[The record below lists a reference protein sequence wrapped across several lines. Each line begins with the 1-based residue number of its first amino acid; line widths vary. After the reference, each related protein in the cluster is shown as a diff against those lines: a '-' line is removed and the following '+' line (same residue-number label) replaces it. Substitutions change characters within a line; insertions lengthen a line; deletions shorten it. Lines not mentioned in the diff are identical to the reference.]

1 MSTKIVIRGRI
12 PLHGEVSVSGMK
24 NAALPI
30 LFATVL
36 VNDVCVLENIP
47 NISDISDTLEILHS
61 MGADVT
67 YLSPTTVRVDTREL
81 QGGIAPLELVGKMRA
96 SNYLLGAELARFG
109 EARVGYPGGCDFS
122 RRPLDQHFK
131 GFEAL
136 GAIEIK
142 EHNYIHLKAEHPMEA
157 ANIHLDIPSVG
168 ATVNIMLASVFLS
181 GTTVIDNVA
190 KEPHIVD
197 LASFLNSC
205 GANITGAGTS
215 RIKVTGVEKLQ
226 GCTYSVIPD
235 MIEAGTFMAAAAI
248 THGCV
253 KIHNVI
259 PKHVESITTK
269 LLEMGVSVEEADDES
284 ILVRAENPF
293 KSVNIKTQYYPGFP
307 TDMHPQFIPLLC
319 LSEGMSSLQEAVWE
333 HRFSYVPEL
342 QRMGAQ
348 LIHDG
353 RTVTV
358 LGVETL
364 YGATVQARDL
374 RAGAALII
382 AALAAEG
389 TTEIDGVEYI
399 KRGYDSIVQKLAQLG
414 ADIAEVT
421 VPNSE
426 ASQI

>member
-1 MSTKIVIRGRI
+1 MSTKIVIRGQN
-12 PLHGEVSVSGMK
+12 PLHGEVTISGMK

-36 VNDVCVLENIP
+36 VEDVCVLENIP

-61 MGADVT
+61 MGAGIA
-67 YLSPTTVRVDTREL
+67 YLTPTTVRLDTRQM
-81 QGGIAPLELVGKMRA
+81 QGGVAPLELVGRMRA

-136 GAIEIK
+136 GASEIK
-142 EHNYIHLKAEHPMEA
+142 EPNYIHFKPVDGSKMA
-157 ANIHLDIPSVG
+157 AATVHLDIPSVG
-168 ATVNIMLASVFLS
+168 ATVNIMLASVFLP

-215 RIKVTGVEKLQ
+215 RIKITGVEKLH
-226 GCTYSVIPD
+226 GCTYSIIPD

-248 THGCV
+248 TGGNV
-253 KIHNVI
+253 KIKNVI
-259 PKHVESITTK
+259 PKHVESITIK
-269 LLEMGVSVEEADDES
+269 LLEMGVTVEETDDET
-284 ILVRAENPF
+284 VHVVAREPF
-293 KSVNIKTQYYPGFP
+293 RSANIKTQYYPGFP
-307 TDMHPQFIPLLC
+307 TDMHPQFVPLLC
-319 LSEGMSSLQEAVWE
+319 LAEGMSSLQEAVWE

-358 LGVETL
+358 LGVDKL
-364 YGATVQARDL
+364 YGAPVQAKDL

-389 TTEIDGVEYI
+389 TTEIEGVEFI
-399 KRGYDSIVQKLAQLG
+399 KRGYDSIVQKLAHLG
-414 ADIAEVT
+414 ADIAEMTVT
-421 VPNSE
+421 STE
-426 ASQI
+426 I